1 MSSGIC
7 CSWCTAGCVPGV
19 QRQPMFLGPRQ
30 VGRGMPDA
38 CSTCL
43 SNCIWSEDRRMVL
56 CYSFSSCWSSA
67 STTTGQLSC
76 SGWCTCQYYRR
87 GCRLVGGTASNA
99 PLNVTFVHVCQSQ
112 YVPNCGTVHTALC
125 AGALHDHVWRVCLTK
140 PRCHVRRVNSEPVKL
155 YKARTMRDL
164 LGGWHC
170 KCWAQTLLFDEGF
183 RQ

>member
-43 SNCIWSEDRRMVL
+43 SNCIWSEDRRMVF

-99 PLNVTFVHVCQSQ
+99 PLNVTFVHSCTCAKVSMCQIAGLCTRHS
-112 YVPNCGTVHTALC
+112 VPGLFTIMCGECVLPNPDATF
-125 AGALHDHVWRVCLTK
+125 
-140 PRCHVRRVNSEPVKL
+140 
-155 YKARTMRDL
+155 
-164 LGGWHC
+164 GGSI
-170 KCWAQTLLFDEGF
+170 QS
-183 RQ
+183 R